1 MDGNNTR
8 MFNISLKN
16 VEKIALKEFKSSYP
30 NMEFHISGS
39 ARVTYN
45 FSSELF
51 SSRGNVILANFKA
64 ARELAKKIND
74 EHTRIGKNEFVKAG
88 NINAMGLIDEI
99 LHYVCILYRQQVL
112 PAVMSEAVSYLQKL
126 YGEEQFDNLL
136 LSFIREFPPRP
147 VYEGSQ
153 TPSEIGRAHV

>member
-99 LHYVCILYRQQVL
+99 LDRKSAC
-112 PAVMSEAVSYLQKL
+112 
-126 YGEEQFDNLL
+126 
-136 LSFIREFPPRP
+136 RER
-147 VYEGSQ
+147 V
-153 TPSEIGRAHV
+153 